1 MPESE
6 VDKISHVDLKD
17 ESLESA
23 ILNRERRKDRIQ
35 QISSV
40 QGVSARTPIY
50 GVLTEPL
57 QGVLRSDI

>member
-1 MPESE
+1 MPSSDA
-6 VDKISHVDLKD
+6 DKISHVDLKD

-40 QGVSARTPIY
+40 QGVSARKPIY